1 MLTLRHCLL
10 LAIALALVLAD
21 PASVRAQ
28 TPTPTPDADTNA
40 SDFWTIEFPG
50 GTYVVRIAS
59 IVSVSTQEYVVDN
72 AARVVELNISTS
84 GSELLRAY
92 YIEPN
97 VPQAPGGIG
106 QSTVNFAKEKIAEA
120 LDRTDTG
127 DVWRKVVKNY
137 PTTTHARTIEYRL
150 ASREQVDAL
159 FKNLQRALKNGRGG
173 RFKP

>member
-1 MLTLRHCLL
+1 MLNLRHCLL
-10 LAIALALVLAD
+10 ATVSALVLASST
-21 PASVRAQ
+21 AVHAQ
-28 TPTPTPDADTNA
+28 TPSPTPDSDTNS

-50 GTYVVRIAS
+50 GTYVVKTSA
-59 IVSVSTQEYVVDN
+59 IVSLSTQEYVVDN

-97 VPQAPGGIG
+97 VPNSPNGIG
-106 QSTVNFAKEKIAEA
+106 QSTLNFAKEKISEA
-120 LDRTDTG
+120 MERTDTA

-150 ASREQVDAL
+150 ASREQVESL